1 MVIKDAVLIDI
12 WLQVRMSQ
20 DLRCLI
26 VLISRSLHGI
36 VKNNDEKIINYLE
49 NIKRRLTVGR
59 RSEFFLS
66 MLLISVFLHDMI
78 HQTSL
83 IRYIVI
89 HINMPLNQME
99 HLFIPKVLDLGAAS
113 CLYWLV
119 N

>member
-1 MVIKDAVLIDI
+1 
-12 WLQVRMSQ
+12 MSQ

-36 VKNNDEKIINYLE
+36 VKDNDEKLINYLE
-49 NIKRRLTVGR
+49 TIKRRLTVGR
-59 RSEFFLS
+59 RSGFFLS
-66 MLLISVFLHDMI
+66 MLLISVFLRDKI

-83 IRYIVI
+83 IQYIVVQ
-89 HINMPLNQME
+89 INMPLKQME

-113 CLYWLV
+113 CLYRLV